1 MGIKASNL
9 MWCEYNSETLS
20 HHNKS
25 PNYIYCYRRPPP
37 SYNHNWTDL
46 HYAASHGNVRR
57 IHEIIH
63 KTGTVNIDRKDYYG
77 KTPLYWAS
85 YKGHKICVEELLRF
99 GATVNSRCRHGG
111 TPLHAVV
118 SLYPE
123 CALALIKSGADVNL
137 ADNWGVTPMYLAA
150 SSGQI
155 EVIQYLLCAGAQLS
169 FRNLKTGEIPRE
181 LKNHPEFCDALLEMS
196 KNPISLQQLC
206 RICVRGQLQ
215 ERPVP
220 KIEQL
225 NLPKQLKDYLALA
238 ECG

>member
-25 PNYIYCYRRPPP
+25 ANYIYCYRRPPP

-63 KTGTVNIDRKDYYG
+63 KTGTINIDRKDYYG

-85 YKGHKICVEELLRF
+85 YKGHKMCVEELLRF
-99 GATVNSRCRHGG
+99 GAKVNSRCRHGG

-118 SLYPE
+118 SLYPD

-150 SSGQI
+150 SNGQI
-155 EVIQYLLCAGAQLS
+155 EVIQYLLSAGAQLS

-181 LKNHPEFCDALLEMS
+181 LKNHPEFCEALLEMS
-196 KNPISLQQLC
+196 QNPRSLQQLC
-206 RICVRGQLQ
+206 RNCIRQQLQ
-215 ERPVP
+215 EKPVP